1 MNQQL
6 HEVMSLDMGY
16 NDVALTKTTV
26 KELSKA
32 FKGYPH
38 ERYSNELEKWFVV
51 MGEKAEKQL
60 SKILPIYSGDN
71 PVYQVGDHA
80 FKVWW
85 DWSIM
90 KWLVSA

>member
-1 MNQQL
+1 M
-6 HEVMSLDMGY
+6 DY
-16 NDVALTKTTV
+16 NDVALTKTTL
-26 KELSKA
+26 KALMKA
-32 FKGYPH
+32 FKGYQV
-38 ERYSNELEKWFVV
+38 ESCSNDLEKWFVV
-51 MGEKAEKQL
+51 WDEKAEKQL
-60 SKILPIYSGDN
+60 SKILPTYSGDN

>member
-6 HEVMSLDMGY
+6 QDIMGLDNSY
-16 NDVALTKTTV
+16 NDVILTKTTL
-26 KELSKA
+26 KALTKA

-38 ERYSNELEKWFVV
+38 ERYSNNLEKWFVLWNDN
-51 MGEKAEKQL
+51 AEEEL
-60 SKILPIYSGDN
+60 SKILPLYSSGN
-71 PVYQVGDHA
+71 PVYQIGNHA
-80 FKVWW
+80 FKVGW

>member
-6 HEVMSLDMGY
+6 HDVGLNMDY
-16 NDVALTKTTV
+16 NDVILTKNTLKALT
-26 KELSKA
+26 KA

-38 ERYSNELEKWFVV
+38 EKHSNDLEKWFVV
-51 MGEKAEKQL
+51 WDEKAEKQL
-60 SKILPIYSGDN
+60 SKILPVYSSGN
-71 PVYQVGDHA
+71 PVYQVGNHE
-80 FKVWW
+80 FKVFW

>member
-6 HEVMSLDMGY
+6 HDVMGLDMGY
-16 NDVALTKTTV
+16 NDVVLTKNTL
-26 KELSKA
+26 KALMKA
-32 FKGYPH
+32 FKGYQV
-38 ERYSNELEKWFVV
+38 ESCSNDLEKWFVV
-51 MGEKAEKQL
+51 WDEKAEKQL
-60 SKILPIYSGDN
+60 SKILPVYSGDN